1 MVGETLTS
9 TGCCFLHLL
18 GSYQWA
24 WPYDTPSPSP
34 DHAPGQTTKVL
45 EMQPHGTGQCQC
57 TRFPSN
63 GVQVALGKIQLLPG
77 IAKLPRGIASV
88 RRLWA
93 QRIETVGGKLML
105 IFTSNRRHTDALA

>member
-1 MVGETLTS
+1 
-9 TGCCFLHLL
+9 
-18 GSYQWA
+18 
-24 WPYDTPSPSP
+24 
-34 DHAPGQTTKVL
+34 
-45 EMQPHGTGQCQC
+45 MQPHGTGQCQC

-105 IFTSNRRHTDALA
+105 IFTSNPRGHGRLSLTIDQFRVARCVNAGSGDVITIGTCHHWSHSGFETVRTAALSVL